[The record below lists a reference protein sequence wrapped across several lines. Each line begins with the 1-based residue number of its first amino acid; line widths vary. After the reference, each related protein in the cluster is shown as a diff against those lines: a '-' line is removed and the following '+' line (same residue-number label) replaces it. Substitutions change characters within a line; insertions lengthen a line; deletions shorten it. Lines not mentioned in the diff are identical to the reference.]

1 MIKRP
6 LDSRMDENASSGFT
20 KIGDD
25 SYRSQGFYVPILQEK
40 ELAKAL
46 KATRAAIL
54 EAEVQAQLDAENPN
68 EAHQEVEDLF
78 LDDDEAVEPSL
89 QASTPES
96 SPTAPETLRV
106 PCVFEEDVLA
116 QQAAAESNSKFSER
130 DRTNA
135 VKGITKAL
143 MARPM
148 TRQIGMPC
156 DVETAM
162 QRLGEVA
169 PHIPELVSALQIPLL
184 VSRANGAPPMI
195 APILL
200 VGPAGVG
207 KSYVALQIAQIL
219 GVPLH
224 TVSYAASGA
233 AGNVLSGGDKSWG
246 NANTG
251 MVFDALTGGDFANPV
266 FCLDEIDKASV
277 SSSTLGV
284 DRHPLNELLALLEPL
299 TAKLHKDRCAE
310 IRVDARHIV
319 WIATANSL
327 EGMSAPLLS
336 RFQLVM
342 VRKPDARAAVTIAL
356 SVTQAVSLQMGVM
369 VKQPSGE
376 VLQLLAT
383 LTPRTMRRIWTGAAG
398 WCVAGG
404 RDRVTLQDVERSV
417 GLDTESLNRL
427 H

>member
-1 MIKRP
+1 
-6 LDSRMDENASSGFT
+6 MDENTSSGFT
-20 KIGDD
+20 KIGED
-25 SYRSQGFYVPILQEK
+25 SYRSQGLYVPILREK

-54 EAEVQAQLDAENPN
+54 EAEVQAQLDAENPT
-68 EAHQEVEDLF
+68 EALQVVEDLF
-78 LDDDEAVEPSL
+78 LEADEEVEPSL

-130 DRTNA
+130 DRVNA
-135 VKGITKAL
+135 VKGLTKAL

-148 TRQIGMPC
+148 TRQIGIPR
-156 DVETAM
+156 DVEAAM
-162 QRLGEVA
+162 QRLGDVA

-195 APILL
+195 TPILL

-224 TVSYAASGA
+224 TVSYAASGS

-404 RDRVTLQDVERSV
+404 RDRVTLQDVEHSV